1 MNSRN
6 YISQENM
13 KTRFKSRN
21 LPHMFHHEKPIFIT
35 YRLNFNLPEKEMN
48 RYRQL
53 IKGWYHE
60 LRDLPKDE
68 RTFRLQDR
76 DKRFFD
82 WFDKI
87 IGLAPDLPQILHQDG
102 IREIIQESFH
112 HFDGLRY
119 TLLCYCIMPNHVHVL
134 INPLVQE
141 DGDIFSISRIV
152 YTWKRYTATAINRV
166 LGKKGKL
173 WQKEIYDSLVRDKED
188 LGKVIGYIVNNPVEA
203 NLVEDWR
210 DWKGTYLKDEVM

>member
-1 MNSRN
+1 MSIHNHLSP
-6 YISQENM
+6 ENM
-13 KTRFKSRN
+13 KTYFKPSR
-21 LPHMFHHEKPIFIT
+21 LPHIYHHGKPIFIT
-35 YRLNFNLPEKEMN
+35 YRLKFPLPQQMLDDYNK
-48 RYRQL
+48 RIRA
-53 IKGWYHE
+53 WYKE

-68 RTFRLQDR
+68 RAYLLVDK

-82 WFDKI
+82 WYDRLL
-87 IGLAPDLPQILHQDG
+87 GLSPDIPQILHQDG

-134 INPLVQE
+134 IVPKAQE
-141 DGDIFSISRIV
+141 GGKIFSISRIV
-152 YTWKRYTATAINRV
+152 FTWKTYTAKAINKA
-166 LGKKGKL
+166 LGQQGSL
-173 WQKEIYDSLVRDKED
+173 WQRECYDSLVNDKEG
-188 LGKVIGYIVNNPVEA
+188 LAKVIGYIVNNPVAA

>member
-1 MNSRN
+1 MSIHNHL
-6 YISQENM
+6 SQENM
-13 KTRFKSRN
+13 KTYFKPRR
-21 LPHMFHHEKPIFIT
+21 LPHIYHHEKPIFIT
-35 YRLNFNLPEKEMN
+35 YRLKFPLPQQMLDDLDK
-48 RYRQL
+48 RIRS
-53 IKGWYHE
+53 WYKE

-68 RTFRLQDR
+68 RVYLLVDK

-82 WFDKI
+82 WYDRLL
-87 IGLAPDLPQILHQDG
+87 GLSPDIPQILHQDG

-134 INPLVQE
+134 IVPKVQE
-141 DGDIFSISRIV
+141 SGKIFSISRIV
-152 YTWKRYTATAINRV
+152 FTWKTYTAKAINKV
-166 LGKKGKL
+166 LGKKGSF
-173 WQKEIYDSLVRDKED
+173 WQRECYDSLVNDKEG
-188 LGKVIGYIVNNPVEA
+188 LAKVIGYIVNNPVAA